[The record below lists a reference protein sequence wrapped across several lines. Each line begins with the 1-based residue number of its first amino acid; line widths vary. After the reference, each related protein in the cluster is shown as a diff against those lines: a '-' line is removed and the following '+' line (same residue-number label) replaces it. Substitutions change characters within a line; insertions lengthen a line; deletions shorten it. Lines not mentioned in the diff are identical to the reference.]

1 MSGDASGVAAESNGT
16 TVDLST
22 FEKTMSLTDVATK
35 INIHDIFHFPWFL
48 PIDTISPVHT
58 VGKGR
63 TNLTLIAPDIVQ
75 TDTSTETPYASFTSH
90 STPSG
95 GPGVS
100 VHFQPS
106 GYGITSSGTYV
117 VSFLISTSGP
127 VTLTVGGYAGS
138 GTVAGAG
145 SKSVNGNV
153 SVTVVLQNVPASQ
166 PTYAS
171 IQQTGGAQWTWFWTT
186 IEPPPL
192 VFQP

>member
-1 MSGDASGVAAESNGT
+1 MSDDAAGAMAESNDR

-22 FEKTMSLTDVATK
+22 FEKTISLTDVATK
-35 INIHDIFHFPWFL
+35 INVHDVFHFPWFL
-48 PIDTISPVHT
+48 PIDTISPVHP

-63 TNLTLIAPDIVQ
+63 TNLTLVAPDFVQ
-75 TDTSTETPYASFTSH
+75 TDTTGTPFASFTSH

-100 VHFQPS
+100 VHFQPPA
-106 GYGITSSGTYV
+106 YGITTTGTYL
-117 VSFLISTSGP
+117 VSFLIATSGA
-127 VTLTVGGYAGS
+127 VTLNVGGYAGA
-138 GTVAGAG
+138 GTVAGGGA
-145 SKSVNGNV
+145 KSANGNV

-171 IQQTGGAQWTWFWTT
+171 IQQTAGAQWSWFSTT